1 MDPALLE
8 WCRRL
13 VACRSITAEGTRQI
27 AELCASEM
35 LAPAVIAARLFPSTR
50 EGAEQVNLVATIR
63 GRESSLRP
71 IVLNTHLDTVPPGA
85 PELWTACGGDP
96 FAARVDGDRIFG
108 LGAADTKL
116 DFAAKVFAL
125 TAIGKPRRDVHLV
138 GSFGEEHGL
147 AGAREIVEAAILPAG
162 AMAFVGEPSRLE
174 VITAHKGLMV
184 FELKLD
190 FTPLR
195 IDEPMQARRM
205 TFAGKAAHSSTPAL
219 GVNAIEIALQAMAI
233 NPKLNLA
240 AISGGT
246 AVNVVPARCD
256 VVVAAD
262 AALDVPIG
270 GAIEAANV
278 DRPIAEIIPL
288 EVITMMTRF
297 IAALRRYADSGGG
310 DEPGYA
316 APTLTCNPG
325 VIRSASGSMTLEFE
339 LRPPPGLALDEVRA
353 GVARVVKEISRTA
366 VGVSVAL
373 VEKRANPGFRAAPA
387 SETVEMAMGALAT
400 AGLELKSGVKAG
412 CTEAGVYAAAGLEPI
427 VIGPGPS
434 TGVIHAPNEYNFL
447 SDVEAAVRFYRAL
460 LDM

>member
-13 VACRSITAEGTRQI
+13 VACRSVTAEGTRQV
-27 AELCASEM
+27 AELCTSEM
-35 LAPAVIAARLFPSTR
+35 LAPAGIAARLFPSTR

-85 PELWTACGGDP
+85 PELWTACGGNP
-96 FAARVDGDRIFG
+96 FAARVDGDRVYG

-147 AGAREIVEAAILPAG
+147 TGARESVEAAILPAG

-262 AALDVPIG
+262 VALDVPIG

-278 DRPIAEIIPL
+278 DRP
-288 EVITMMTRF
+288 ITMMTRF

-353 GVARVVKEISRTA
+353 GVTRVVKEISCTA

-387 SETVEMAMGALAT
+387 SETVEIAMSALAS

>member
-1 MDPALLE
+1 
-8 WCRRL
+8 
-13 VACRSITAEGTRQI
+13 
-27 AELCASEM
+27 
-35 LAPAVIAARLFPSTR
+35 
-50 EGAEQVNLVATIR
+50 
-63 GRESSLRP
+63 
-71 IVLNTHLDTVPPGA
+71 
-85 PELWTACGGDP
+85 
-96 FAARVDGDRIFG
+96 
-108 LGAADTKL
+108 
-116 DFAAKVFAL
+116 
-125 TAIGKPRRDVHLV
+125 
-138 GSFGEEHGL
+138 
-147 AGAREIVEAAILPAG
+147 
-162 AMAFVGEPSRLE
+162 MAFVGEPSRLE

-184 FELKLD
+184 FELRLG

-195 IDEPMQARRM
+195 IDEPTQVRRM

-256 VVVAAD
+256 VVVATD

-270 GAIEAANV
+270 GATQTENF
-278 DRPIAEIIPL
+278 DGRIAEIIPL
-288 EVITMMTRF
+288 EVITMTTRF
-297 IAALRRYADSGGG
+297 IAALRRYADSNGGE
-310 DEPGYA
+310 EPGYA

-339 LRPPPGLALDEVRA
+339 LRPPPSLALDGVRT
-353 GVARVVKEISRTA
+353 GVARVVEEISRTA
-366 VGVSVAL
+366 VGMSVTL
-373 VEKRANPGFRAAPA
+373 GEKRANPGFRAAAA
-387 SETVEMAMGALAT
+387 SETVEIAMGALAS

-412 CTEAGVYAAAGLEPI
+412 CTEAGVYAAAGLEPV

-460 LDM
+460 LDT